1 MNEKE
6 LTKIRNFLVKHIFRN
21 EDFYFPYDEYDDNA
35 LHLSLITIAY
45 LYELL
50 HKMITGKNYDYFWHF
65 GNKVTATIPFDTFE
79 LKDLMEREERNETN
93 K

>member
-1 MNEKE
+1 MNEEE
-6 LTKIRNFLVKHIFRN
+6 LTKIRNFLVLRIFRN
-21 EDFYFPYDEYDDNA
+21 VDFYYPYDDYDEDA

-50 HKMITGKNYDYFWHF
+50 HIMITGKNYDYFWHY
-65 GNKVTATIPFDTFE
+65 GNKVTSSIPFDTFE
-79 LKDLMEREERNETN
+79 LKDLIEREVKNETD